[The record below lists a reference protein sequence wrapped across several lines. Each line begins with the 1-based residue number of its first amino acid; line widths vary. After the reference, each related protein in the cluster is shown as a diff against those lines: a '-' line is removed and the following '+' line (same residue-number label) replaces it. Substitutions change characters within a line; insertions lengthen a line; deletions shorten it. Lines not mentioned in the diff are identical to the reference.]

1 MHSHREKSLFL
12 YNILSTQKASL
23 EHKIYTAYIFYTH
36 KVRENPT
43 LPWGNAY
50 KISAKT
56 FSIKIESQFKRGVN
70 MNMM

>member
-1 MHSHREKSLFL
+1 LKKKKSYFLLNMNMHSQREKSLFL

-23 EHKIYTAYIFYTH
+23 EHKIYTAYSFYTH

-50 KISAKT
+50 
-56 FSIKIESQFKRGVN
+56 
-70 MNMM
+70 